1 MDTSTIVCLGI
12 VVATVVAFAT
22 LTTLSVLSRASKDDA
37 HLKQLIQKHKEDHE

>member
-12 VVATVVAFAT
+12 VVAFAT